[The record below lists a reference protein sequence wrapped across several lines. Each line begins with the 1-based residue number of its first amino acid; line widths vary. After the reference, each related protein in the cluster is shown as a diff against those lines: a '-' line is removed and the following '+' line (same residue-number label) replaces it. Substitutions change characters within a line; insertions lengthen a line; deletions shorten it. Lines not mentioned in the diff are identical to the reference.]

1 VTADGLAV
9 LLLAD
14 DSPSHAPNVLA
25 HIRALQRLS
34 RHRLDVFN
42 PVRVGRTRLLRLD
55 DYDVVVV
62 HYSITVMD
70 ETYLGARFR
79 EQLANFTGLK
89 VQFIQD
95 EYRLVDAMTAR
106 IRELGI
112 AVVFT
117 SVPPRSVASVY
128 GSRLPGVEILPTL
141 TGYVPADLERQP
153 RQPLAGRPLDVVY
166 RGRSVPYW
174 LGRLGQD
181 KVEIGRGF
189 LARAEA
195 TELRCDVSW
204 SEADRIYGNDWYRFL
219 SSSRTTLGTESG
231 ASIVDFDGSLQ
242 KRTDGYL
249 RAHPAATFEE
259 VEREILAPFEGNAVI
274 DAISPRVF
282 EAAALGTAM
291 VNFAGRYSDVM
302 EPGVH
307 YIPLE
312 KDFSNFDEVVALIRD
327 DAELERLA
335 SRAHADLVASGRY
348 SLRAF
353 VEGFDREID
362 ARVSGA
368 SSRPRSMV
376 GRNLRHRLIAVEQLR
391 SPARLAQLPLVA
403 SARSSAAD
411 RTERRLIE
419 RFPEIEAL
427 AVKAETEGPRRKERL
442 LHDLVR
448 LAAAAAAHLREL
460 RYLGP
465 PFDVLP
471 ELDRDERRLILVG
484 IPAPSGG
491 DCDLAELRRRVAATI
506 RAGTLEEIVWNN
518 SAVAPSLPFASVPLS
533 RLEIGYHVVGGAHR
547 FTALLDLARRDP
559 DGVVAALEPLFRSR
573 PGQPTNELHPGV
585 IGLLRALKPRES
597 AVLSTAPPRVIVLH
611 RVLTRPRETAALWT
625 ATARAGL
632 GDEALRKLLRAYL
645 GSADARADAPLHLLL
660 KDFYR
665 LQLIRESPTSVEL
678 EDGRT
683 LVYRT
688 DTSGSRN
695 GVALDTATVGSLERI
710 VWDHSAVGASVT
722 SKEHPGVSV
731 TLDSGVHAFPALTP
745 VARRFPELAL
755 AALQW
760 AAGAE

>member
-1 VTADGLAV
+1 MTADRLDV

-14 DSPSHAPNVLA
+14 DSPSHAPNVLE
-25 HIRALQRLS
+25 HTHALQRLS

-42 PVRVGRTRLLRLD
+42 PIRVGRTHLLRLD
-55 DYDVVVV
+55 DYDVVVI
-62 HYSITVMD
+62 HYSITVLD
-70 ETYLGARFR
+70 ETYLSSPFR
-79 EQLANFTGLK
+79 EQLANFGGLK

-95 EYRLVDAMTAR
+95 EYRLVDALTAR
-106 IRELGI
+106 IREMGI
-112 AVVFT
+112 GVVFS

-128 GSRLPGVEILPTL
+128 GSRLPDVEILPTL
-141 TGYVPADLERQP
+141 TGYVPANVERNG

-181 KVEIGRGF
+181 KVEIGREF
-189 LARAEA
+189 LDRAEA
-195 TELRCDVSW
+195 TELRCDISW
-204 SEADRIYGNDWYRFL
+204 SEADRIYGDEWYAFL
-219 SSSRTTLGTESG
+219 GSSRTTLGTESG

-242 KRTDGYL
+242 TRTEGYL
-249 RAHPAATFEE
+249 RSNPTATFEE

-274 DAISPRVF
+274 DAVSPRVF

-291 VNFAGRYSDVM
+291 VNFAGRYSDVI

-312 KDFSNFDEVVALIRD
+312 RDFSNFDEVAALIRD
-327 DAELERLA
+327 DAELERIA
-335 SRAHADLVASGRY
+335 SRAYTDLVASGQY

-353 VEGFDREID
+353 VEGFDCEIA
-362 ARVSGA
+362 ARVPGI
-368 SSRPRSMV
+368 SSRPRSTL
-376 GRNLRHRLIAVEQLR
+376 GRNLRHKLVAVEQLR
-391 SPARLAQLPLVA
+391 SPARLARLPLVA
-403 SARSSAAD
+403 SARENAVD
-411 RTERRLIE
+411 RTERRLIK
-419 RFPEIEAL
+419 RFPAIEAL
-427 AVKAETEGPRRKERL
+427 AIKAAEEEPRRRERL

-448 LAAAAAAHLREL
+448 LAAAAAAHVREL
-460 RYLGP
+460 RYVGP

-471 ELDRDERRLILVG
+471 ELDRDDRRLILVG
-484 IPAPSGG
+484 TPAPSGG
-491 DCDLAELRRRVAATI
+491 NGDRAELGRRVAATI
-506 RAGTLEEIVWNN
+506 HAGRLEEIVWDN
-518 SAVAPSLPFASVPLS
+518 SAVAPSLPFASVPFS

-547 FTALLDLARRDP
+547 FTALLDLARQDP
-559 DGVVAALEPLFRSR
+559 DGVIAALEPLFRSR
-573 PGQPTNELHPGV
+573 PGEPTNELHPGI
-585 IGLLRALKPRES
+585 IGLVRALRPRDSEALP
-597 AVLSTAPPRVIVLH
+597 AVPRSVAVLH
-611 RVLTRPRETAALWT
+611 RVLTSPRETTALWT

-645 GSADARADAPLHLLL
+645 ASAEARAEAPVHLLL

-665 LQLIRESPTSVEL
+665 LQLVRESPTSMEL

-688 DTSGSRN
+688 GENPSRN
-695 GVALDTATVGSLERI
+695 GVTLDAAIVESLERI
-710 VWDHSAVGASVT
+710 VWDHTAVGSSAA

-731 TLDSGVHAFPALTP
+731 TLDGGVHAFPALTP

-755 AALQW
+755 PALRW